1 MTKHLSKT
9 TEHSLYDQAVE
20 ARANGHFDQAA
31 ELYREASEQ
40 AEGVEH
46 RLHLRMREAYCRLS
60 ANDRRGAE
68 LIAAEVAHEARQEEF
83 HAELAD
89 ALGMSVEAYMLDER
103 YAEAS
108 SVLSEAMYVMERV
121 PNDPAYYQVI
131 HNMAVTYQ
139 RCEFPVPAVE
149 LYDRALRLARAEIDR
164 TFTYAGLASA
174 FHMAMIFATDK
185 ATASRHLH
193 DGIYAATAALDSQA
207 EREVVTEATALA
219 HRSVLL
225 NAIGHHEAALVDAQ
239 QGRALAAEHGL
250 REEEVVAM
258 IGEAVARWHLSKDP
272 AVVELLALAAD
283 QARTL
288 GIEIYLSSA
297 APVNID
303 ILWEGGRYDDA
314 REMMTMQFDALNRAL
329 QREREARWEHVRL
342 GVSLKSTEALSE
354 SDPLTNL
361 PNRRYLSHW
370 LPDVLENHGPVC
382 VALLDLDGF
391 KKVNDDYSY
400 EHGDHLLLELS
411 GILQRICRRGDAVIR
426 LGGDEFVI
434 VLRETSPNDA
444 RTVLD
449 RVRQMIGIRSWQ
461 GLPPSV
467 KVSASIGVSVGSGA
481 GDAARVVH
489 AAGEALHTAK
499 REGRDR
505 IVFR

>member
-1 MTKHLSKT
+1 MSNHVSH
-9 TEHSLYDQAVE
+9 TEGGSLYDLAVE
-20 ARANGHFDQAA
+20 ARAGGDFDRAA
-31 ELYREASEQ
+31 ELYHAASEQ
-40 AEGVEH
+40 AETAET

-60 ANDRRGAE
+60 GNDRRGAE
-68 LIAAEVAHEARQEEF
+68 FIAADVAREARQEEF

-89 ALGMSVEAYMLDER
+89 ALGVSVEALMLQER

-108 SVLSEAMYVMERV
+108 AVLSEAMYVMERV
-121 PNDPAYYQVI
+121 PNDSAYYQVI

-139 RCEFPVPAVE
+139 HCEFPGPAID
-149 LYDRALRLARAEIDR
+149 LYDRALRLARTERDR

-174 FHMAMIFATDK
+174 FHMAMIFAPDK

-207 EREVVTEATALA
+207 EREIIAEAIALA

-225 NAIGHHEAALVDAQ
+225 NSIGHHEAALEDAIR
-239 QGRALAAEHGL
+239 GRQIAAEHDL
-250 REEEVVAM
+250 KEEAVVAM
-258 IGEAVARWHLSKDP
+258 IGEAVARWNLHKDP
-272 AVVELLALAAD
+272 TVVELIAEAAELA
-283 QARTL
+283 RSL
-288 GIEIYLSSA
+288 GVETYLSSA

-303 ILWEGGRYDDA
+303 ILWEGGRFDDA
-314 REMMTMQFDALNRAL
+314 REMMAVQFDALNRAL
-329 QREREARWEHVRL
+329 LREREARWEHVRL

-370 LPDVLENHGPVC
+370 LPEVLENHGPVC

-391 KKVNDDYSY
+391 KQVNDDFSY
-400 EHGDHLLLELS
+400 EHGDRLLLELS

-426 LGGDEFVI
+426 LGGDEFVM

-444 RTVLD
+444 RTVLE
-449 RVRQMIGIRSWQ
+449 RVRQLIGMRPWQ

-467 KVSASIGVSVGSGA
+467 HLSASIGVSVGSGA
-481 GDAARVVH
+481 VDAARVLA
-489 AAGEALHTAK
+489 AAGEALHIAK
-499 REGRDR
+499 RSGRDQ